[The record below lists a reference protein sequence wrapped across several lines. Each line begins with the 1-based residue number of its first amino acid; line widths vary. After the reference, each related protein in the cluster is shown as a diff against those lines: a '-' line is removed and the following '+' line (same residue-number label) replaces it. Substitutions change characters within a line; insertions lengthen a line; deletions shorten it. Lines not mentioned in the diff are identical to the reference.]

1 MKRLDE
7 RKVSTQMGMKV
18 SKKKVRI
25 QMKKGMV
32 TMMNMI
38 MRALMDNLK
47 ETRMMMTFM
56 GIEREVRSQMGTS
69 VFMERWVN
77 IWNRMSTLAEK
88 EKTAGVTL
96 HRSRMGTSIFM
107 EG

>member
-1 MKRLDE
+1 
-7 RKVSTQMGMKV
+7 MGMKA
-18 SKKKVRI
+18 SKNKVRI

-32 TMMNMI
+32 TVMNMI

-47 ETRMMMTFM
+47 ETRMMTFM
-56 GIEREVRSQMGTS
+56 GIEREVRAQMGTS

-77 IWNRMSTLAEK
+77 IWKRMSTMAEK
-88 EKTAGVTL
+88 EKTAWVTL